1 MENLEKLRT
10 PASAAVLALALA
22 AGGCS
27 LLGQNHRCEPGPAP
41 GPDRPDAE
49 EPDRI
54 GGLALAD
61 TTSHLPCDWDE

>member
-1 MENLEKLRT
+1 MSHARSVL
-10 PASAAVLALALA
+10 AFAVLALAFA

-27 LLGQNHRCEPGPAP
+27 LLNQSYRCGPAP

-54 GGLALAD
+54 GGLTVAD
-61 TTSHLPCDWDE
+61 STPHLPCE